1 MLSRLDDSHERSIA
15 PVELHYDEMLLPL
28 RPVAGHTTPHCHI
41 IRNLADRSKTKIR
54 SKHAIDS
61 CPDYLAFHHA
71 ASSSVIGEKL

>member
-15 PVELHYDEMLLPL
+15 PVELHYNEMLLPL

-41 IRNLADRSKTKIR
+41 VRNSADRPKTKIR

-61 CPDYLAFHHA
+61 CLAFHHA
-71 ASSSVIGEKL
+71 ASSSMIGEKL